1 MTPNQAYADVSV
13 SPVRTRPDA
22 RPTKMM
28 VFTGRT
34 EEDNK
39 PTKQMKNSMNRSQI
53 FYSERPDSFADKTLH
68 SASKGYNKRNSSQIG
83 RTDLPD
89 SFEQSIISRGRN

>member
-1 MTPNQAYADVSV
+1 MAGAAYSNADVSV
-13 SPVRTRPDA
+13 SPVRHRAREA

-34 EEDNK
+34 EEENR
-39 PTKQMKNSMNRSQI
+39 PPKQMKYGMNRSQI
-53 FYSERPDSFADKTLH
+53 FYADRPDSFADKALH

-89 SFEQSIISRGRN
+89 SFE